1 MTLHEASTRD
11 SHRKNA
17 LTLVLLECLGELV
30 DGGGHLESLHE
41 DTLLSLDTDIL
52 WPLDETGQ
60 VSLWLDV
67 SSESEVSG
75 SLLEEGARS
84 DVSSRGGGALLWLD
98 DGLSLGCFLNLQQ
111 S

>member
-1 MTLHEASTRD
+1 M
-11 SHRKNA
+11 
-17 LTLVLLECLGELV
+17 VLLDGLGELV

-67 SSESEVSG
+67 SSKSEVSG